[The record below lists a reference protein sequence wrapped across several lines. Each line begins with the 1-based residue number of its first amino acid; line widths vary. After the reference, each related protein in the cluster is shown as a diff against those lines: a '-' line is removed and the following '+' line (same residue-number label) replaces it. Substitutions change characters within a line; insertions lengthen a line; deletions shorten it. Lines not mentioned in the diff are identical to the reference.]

1 MASIRLAVGDS
12 VCRTDHAEYQ
22 SQSKRYEKRREDVSH
37 SQGKFFH
44 LIGSPI
50 FDRLILNSFK
60 FSYRRERLLSL
71 AAPTNRLEPNSPQ
84 TSIRIDR
91 RKNCGL
97 WSSTKLRI
105 SRRTVTALCTGPC
118 ARGSRSHCQLHRKRE
133 SQRAGMADKYRG
145 RIICH

>member
-1 MASIRLAVGDS
+1 MASIRFAVGDS

-60 FSYRRERLLSL
+60 FSYGCERLLSGRPRQTVWSLIVRRHRFGSTVGKIADSGQVQNCAFQAKLSRLFEL
-71 AAPTNRLEPNSPQ
+71 ALV
-84 TSIRIDR
+84 
-91 RKNCGL
+91 L
-97 WSSTKLRI
+97 
-105 SRRTVTALCTGPC
+105 VGPDHV
-118 ARGSRSHCQLHRKRE
+118 ASVILN
-133 SQRAGMADKYRG
+133 ADHG
-145 RIICH
+145 IM